1 MLYSYI
7 QFRLIVSIINK
18 RARCMHV
25 PPDHQNK
32 SQNEIE
38 KKPVEIKGFCR
49 KQKLTS
55 PTYSFVARHE
65 DWKKKWAIW
74 NNYQEF
80 CFRPRECPGRM
91 RFGYCSSCYFLTY
104 LQGYMPLHR
113 ALINVWAYES
123 IKGDPISFR
132 FLLTGWTFTDSVA
145 RIAMNQC
152 AVKLVSFFKLQAFL
166 FKIIELSIYLFW
178 RIDFVLLLFGNFPL
192 CNWRIARNRRTIIWF
207 TMYIIKS

>member
-1 MLYSYI
+1 MRIERKSGLFGTIIKNFVSG
-7 QFRLIVSIINK
+7 RESVRDEWDSDIVAHAISW
-18 RARCMHV
+18 
-25 PPDHQNK
+25 
-32 SQNEIE
+32 
-38 KKPVEIKGFCR
+38 
-49 KQKLTS
+49 
-55 PTYSFVARHE
+55 PTY
-65 DWKKKWAIW
+65 K
-74 NNYQEF
+74 
-80 CFRPRECPGRM
+80 
-91 RFGYCSSCYFLTY
+91 CS
-104 LQGYMPLHR
+104 YMPLHR

-207 TMYIIKS
+207 TMYKIKS